1 MKEFQKNHKI
11 NPLLEIVVTARPS
24 WARVR
29 SLLFAYRNLAG
40 ADKCRLSLV
49 GPAVSKRYG
58 DITTQAPADI
68 TVKTFQTLRDS
79 DDLASIALNCID
91 GSEALARHWGESR
104 PDCVLVIADRTETL
118 GVSSTAA
125 LMQIPLIH
133 LQGGE
138 TSGSIDDKIRDGN
151 TKLADLH
158 LTTNNRTR
166 DYLISIGEKDE
177 LIRVV
182 GCPSLDIV
190 KDVIEKKEFWKIG
203 DIRGVG
209 AVIQPN
215 SEYGIIMFHPDT
227 LDDASNQNWIDTIIK
242 VISES
247 PNMWFWFWPNPDFGT
262 GMISKRLRQARENDL
277 LNRVQFVINASP
289 DTFVNVAIHAGI
301 MIGNSSFGIREGS
314 YIGLPVINLGN
325 RQRSRERGPNVIDLD
340 TPSSQRLAACII
352 ENMGRRKSI
361 SNIYGDGSAGVR
373 AAKAISEWRPRIKQK
388 L

>member
-1 MKEFQKNHKI
+1 MVESSK
-11 NPLLEIVVTARPS
+11 PLLEIVVTARPS

-29 SLLFAYRNLAG
+29 SLVFAYRNIAG

-58 DITTQAPADI
+58 DITSQIPADI
-68 TVKTFQTLRDS
+68 KVKTFQTLRDS
-79 DDLASIALNCID
+79 DDLASVALNCID
-91 GSEALARHWGESR
+91 GSEALARHWGDSR

-138 TSGSIDDKIRDGN
+138 TSGSIDDKVRDAN

-158 LTTNNRTR
+158 LTTNNQTR
-166 DYLISIGEKDE
+166 DYLISIGEKQE

-190 KDVIEKKEFWKIG
+190 KEVTEKNEFWRID

-215 SEYGIIMFHPDT
+215 SEFGIIMFHPDT
-227 LDDASNQNWIDTIIK
+227 LDDNLNQQWIENLIE
-242 VISES
+242 VISDS
-247 PNMWFWFWPNPDFGT
+247 PHMWFWFWPNPDFGT
-262 GMISKRLRQARENDL
+262 GLISKKLRQAREGNL
-277 LNRVQFVINASP
+277 LNRVQFVINTSP
-289 DTFVNVAIHAGI
+289 DTFVNLAIHAGI
-301 MIGNSSFGIREGS
+301 LIGNSSFGIREGS

-325 RQRSRERGPNVIDLD
+325 RQRSRQRGPNVVDLE
-340 TPSSQRLAACII
+340 TPSSQDLASSIK
-352 ENMGRRKSI
+352 EYMGGRMAS
-361 SNIYGDGSAGVR
+361 SHIYGDGSAGIR
-373 AAKAISEWRPRIKQK
+373 AAKAISEWRPCIKK
-388 L
+388 R